1 MNVITVAEIKRS
13 GFAALDAALAQGPVH
28 LMKHNRPSAVRLFLG
43 ACALIY
49 RLEGAAPFRTAAI
62 DTLAQL
68 CAQHPSVEL
77 MVSRLSVLAC
87 RVKPLHEGD
96 AMLLKRY
103 DDFFA
108 SVHIVELG
116 AKVVDAAIQLRA
128 RYGLT
133 TPDALQAASAFVAS
147 DRALFVTADA
157 GFTKVTG
164 LDVRLIRPS
173 QPLPTP

>member
-1 MNVITVAEIKRS
+1 M
-13 GFAALDAALAQGPVH
+13 
-28 LMKHNRPSAVRLFLG
+28 RLFLD

-49 RLEGAAPFRTAAI
+49 RFEGAAPFRNAAI
-62 DTLAQL
+62 ETLAQL
-68 CAQHPSVEL
+68 CAQQPSVEL
-77 MVSRLSVLAC
+77 MVSRLSVLEC
-87 RVKPLHEGD
+87 RVKPLREGD
-96 AMLLKRY
+96 AVLLKRY

-108 SVHIVELG
+108 SVHIVELS
-116 AKVVDAAIQLRA
+116 AELVDTATQLRA
-128 RYGLT
+128 RFGLK

-164 LDVRLIRPS
+164 LDVRLITPS